1 MSGRGEQLALNSGPP
16 CVPEPSVLEEGWGK
30 GEGSAA
36 TGDLELKSG
45 VVPACR
51 AQTPGAS
58 AAPQRSR
65 AFIEVPAQARDARAL
80 LAHPH
85 LHLHPVLAR
94 GP

>member
-1 MSGRGEQLALNSGPP
+1 MGQ
-16 CVPEPSVLEEGWGK
+16 

-36 TGDLELKSG
+36 TGDLELQPSA
-45 VVPACR
+45 VPACK

-58 AAPQRSR
+58 AVPQRSR
-65 AFIEVPAQARDARAL
+65 AFIEVPAQARDARAP

-94 GP
+94 GPGGELTSSKPGAFLGLLW